1 LFLAALQL
9 LPLAFPSWRRICVP
23 RVRSAP
29 RARRRATL
37 EGELTRLR
45 RLEASHLEEV
55 AAVKRVE
62 QEKVD
67 NLNQQLGEVDDQC
80 RRIREEVDKQ
90 SSALTATAKRWVEEI
105 SALDRCLAGKL
116 SSIILPA
123 SGCRLPAR
131 ILLVAGSQKELRY
144 SPSSGW
150 WQAAFVRLLPPVFFD
165 FENFPFSCPFPGL
178 RMIPLAG
185 TCRLLSAGFSGFLTS
200 FATFAATFPEAQ
212 EAAWKAAG
220 EAREARR

>member
-131 ILLVAGSQKELRY
+131 ILLVAGSQKKLRY
-144 SPSSGW
+144 SPS
-150 WQAAFVRLLPPVFFD
+150 
-165 FENFPFSCPFPGL
+165 
-178 RMIPLAG
+178 
-185 TCRLLSAGFSGFLTS
+185 
-200 FATFAATFPEAQ
+200 
-212 EAAWKAAG
+212 
-220 EAREARR
+220 